1 MSRDND
7 QSGAK
12 IHGKLASYITWL
24 TAILVGVPTLINA
37 GIDVYNSVLN
47 IPTGNVERINR
58 DRRSAHFQE
67 EPIFSKDFEIPT
79 GNSKK
84 FLKLFVYQ
92 NADIYVNYSGFEQW
106 LPAENLDNSTV
117 SMSFLSTA
125 FAAGR
130 YKEFGSPK
138 ATVSPSAIDK
148 KFDLKSLESERK
160 RKSQKFSRKI
170 VRSYWFEEK
179 NNDHS
184 GFFTSKRIYK
194 EKFRAV
200 KGYKITSFKLNIASL
215 NRAKI
220 ISRELSADG
229 SHVTVRFSIKSGPMY
244 NRWRGWIKAQVITEQ
259 TKK

>member
-1 MSRDND
+1 M
-7 QSGAK
+7 
-12 IHGKLASYITWL
+12 
-24 TAILVGVPTLINA
+24 
-37 GIDVYNSVLN
+37 
-47 IPTGNVERINR
+47 
-58 DRRSAHFQE
+58 
-67 EPIFSKDFEIPT
+67 
-79 GNSKK
+79 
-84 FLKLFVYQ
+84 YQ

-106 LPAENLDNSTV
+106 LPAENLDKSTV
-117 SMSFLSTA
+117 SIPFPRTA

-138 ATVSPSAIDK
+138 ATVSPGAIDK

-160 RKSQKFSRKI
+160 RKSKTFSRKI
-170 VRSYWFEEK
+170 VRSYWFEER

-184 GFFTSKRIYK
+184 GFFTSNRIYK

-220 ISRELSADG
+220 ISRELSTDG